1 MYVLPQRLAGGLV
14 AAGDR
19 YMGLYSDCLDES
31 GPMDNS
37 AVFGCARQI
46 ENQALEQIGQLLLDL
61 KKLCT
66 MITNETF

>member
-1 MYVLPQRLAGGLV
+1 MYV
-14 AAGDR
+14 
-19 YMGLYSDCLDES
+19 MGLYSDCMDES
-31 GPMDNS
+31 GLIDNS

>member
-1 MYVLPQRLAGGLV
+1 
-14 AAGDR
+14 
-19 YMGLYSDCLDES
+19 MGLYSDCLDES
-31 GPMDNS
+31 GPIDNS

-66 MITNETF
+66 MITSETF